1 MDNGIPGQWQAGH
14 AEVQLAALAPNEPM
28 GVSSAV
34 CRECRDFM
42 SALANFRKAVQFI
55 ADPEGVWIFHPN
67 GTIEFIK

>member
-1 MDNGIPGQWQAGH
+1 
-14 AEVQLAALAPNEPM
+14 
-28 GVSSAV
+28 
-34 CRECRDFM
+34 M